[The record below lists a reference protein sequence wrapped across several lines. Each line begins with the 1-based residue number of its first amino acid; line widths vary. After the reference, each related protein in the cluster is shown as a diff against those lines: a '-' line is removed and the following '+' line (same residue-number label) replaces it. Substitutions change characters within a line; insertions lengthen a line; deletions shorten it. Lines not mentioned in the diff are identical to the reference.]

1 MTCTILQSPTV
12 SGEVFHNSGWLPLQ
26 NSAPSRSH
34 RLPHREPSA
43 NCVMRSFKLLFRGIP
58 ETTPPPNNSG
68 CCHCSCLQEFDG
80 KTLWLKTTPT
90 LVTGH
95 GEIKLVLA
103 RKLPSLLDVST
114 GRCYVGCCGEKSHQ
128 QIYPTV
134 NLALLISVPSMGLP
148 PLKQSLYMQCQAD
161 FTEKNILYHLICNW
175 NFLFLCL
182 E

>member
-1 MTCTILQSPTV
+1 MYYLAKPNSFWCSVPQFWLTPLTEQCPFQS
-12 SGEVFHNSGWLPLQ
+12 L
-26 NSAPSRSH
+26 
-34 RLPHREPSA
+34 RLPHRKSSA

-58 ETTPPPNNSG
+58 GPPPPNNSG

-80 KTLWLKTTPT
+80 KTLLLKTTPI

-103 RKLPSLLDVST
+103 RKFPSLLDVST
-114 GRCYVGCCGEKSHQ
+114 GRCFLGCCGEKSHQ

-134 NLALLISVPSMGLP
+134 NLTLLISVPSMGLP

-161 FTEKNILYHLICNW
+161 FREKNILCHLICN
-175 NFLFLCL
+175 
-182 E
+182 